1 MNASACVLELRNL
14 QVHRGGLRVLDV
26 PSFRLHQDELVSL
39 IGPNG
44 SGKSTLLLAMMCL
57 LGRTSGQVLYR
68 GRPVVTEREAVDCR
82 RCMAMILQ
90 EPLLFDA
97 TVYDNVASGLRFRGI
112 ERGEVRR
119 RVTTYLERFALLS
132 LAHRSARKLSG
143 GEARRVSLAR
153 ALAVEPEV
161 IFLDEPFA
169 NLDQPT
175 RRSLTQ
181 DLERSIRQ
189 AGMAAI
195 LVTHDRA
202 EALHLSDRIV
212 VMDQGAIVQSDP
224 PAAVMNNPVNP
235 FVAEWA
241 GMETVLEGTV
251 SRRTGWGITITVAGK
266 EIMAIGDVAPGDPVY
281 CCIPP
286 ESVIIELAHPA
297 GISSARNVLPARIT
311 GVSSTGP
318 FLKVKLD
325 CGFPLVANLTDE
337 SLASLRLE
345 PGKPVF
351 ASFKATALHVISKG
365 SSTISSVGKRL
376 PVGSS

>member
-1 MNASACVLELRNL
+1 MNGPGCVLELANL
-14 QVHRGGLRVLDV
+14 EVHRGGVRVLEV
-26 PSFRLHQDELVSL
+26 PSFRLHQNEFVSL

-44 SGKSTLLLAMMCL
+44 SGKSTLLLSMMCL
-57 LGRTSGQVLYR
+57 LDRTGGQVFYR
-68 GRPVVTEREAVDCR
+68 GRAVVSEREAIDCR
-82 RCMAMILQ
+82 RRMAMILQ

-97 TVYDNVASGLRFRGI
+97 TVYDNVASGLRLRGL

-119 RVTTYLERFALLS
+119 RVASYLERFSLLS
-132 LAHRSARKLSG
+132 MAHRSARKLSG

-153 ALAVEPEV
+153 ALAVEPEM

-175 RRSLTQ
+175 RRSLTA

-212 VMDQGAIVQSDP
+212 VMDRGTIVQSDLP
-224 PAAVMNNPVNP
+224 SVVMNSPVNE
-235 FVAEWA
+235 FVAGWA

-251 SRRTGWGITITVAGK
+251 SRKVGWEITISVAGR
-266 EIMAIGDVAPGDPVY
+266 EIETIGEAVPGDPVY

-286 ESVIIELAHPA
+286 ESVIIDVTDPA
-297 GISSARNVLPARIT
+297 GTSSARNVFPARIS
-311 GVSSTGP
+311 GVSSAGS
-318 FLKVKLD
+318 FVKVKLD
-325 CGFPLVANLTDE
+325 CGFPLVANVTDE
-337 SLASLRLE
+337 SLVSLHLE
-345 PGKPVF
+345 PGKHVF
-351 ASFKATALHVISKG
+351 ASFKATAIHVIPKG
-365 SSTISSVGKRL
+365 ERRPTATGGGK
-376 PVGSS
+376 